1 MPGAHVLPAAHTSS
15 AQAQRM
21 SQQPRYTRMDAE
33 APLRQS
39 LSGVT
44 VVGALGALSPRA
56 SCATAPPTAPQVLG
70 RTGMGFPHGRHRS
83 AECSKA
89 Y

>member
-1 MPGAHVLPAAHTSS
+1 MLKMPGAHVLPAAHTFS

-33 APLRQS
+33 VPLRQS

-56 SCATAPPTAPQVLG
+56 SCTTALQVLG
-70 RTGMGFPHGRHRS
+70 RTVMGFSHGMHRS
-83 AECSKA
+83 AE
-89 Y
+89 

>member
-1 MPGAHVLPAAHTSS
+1 MLKMPGAHVLPAAHTFS

-44 VVGALGALSPRA
+44 VVAALGALSPRT
-56 SCATAPPTAPQVLG
+56 CPPTAPQVLG
-70 RTGMGFPHGRHRS
+70 CTGMGFPHGRHRS

>member
-1 MPGAHVLPAAHTSS
+1 MLKMPGAHVLPAAHTSS

-44 VVGALGALSPRA
+44 VVGAPGALSPRA
-56 SCATAPPTAPQVLG
+56 SCTTAPQVLG